1 MNYANTQ
8 VQNNSNAVYNI
19 SQSDKGKGVTLEAN
33 HPTGKPHFG
42 NKSGFSNK
50 PQEYTDLQNSIK
62 EKNKKDN
69 YNLHGTL
76 DTLPTSGKN
85 VSQPNPN
92 NNYQNLLSNKMDLV
106 VNHSLI
112 NMSSQTPLFPLVI
125 STPVT

>member
-62 EKNKKDN
+62 QKLKM
-69 YNLHGTL
+69 T
-76 DTLPTSGKN
+76 TIICIFPTSGNN
-85 VSQPNPN
+85 VSQQNPN
-92 NNYQNLLSNKMDLV
+92 NNYSNLLSNKLDKV

-112 NMSSQTPLFPLVI
+112 NMSNQNTIISLVLA
-125 STPVT
+125 TLVT